1 MAEKQNKKEVSYFNL
16 GEDWKVE
23 HVRKL
28 KFGTFFTLRLPGLSL
43 YNLRLVPAGDDYD
56 EFIGMPEDKGSDG
69 DYYKRFALYLTDEDA
84 EEVIDAVKEEAKAA
98 KKSKKKSKKK
108 RSRADEEDEDEEDE

>member
-1 MAEKQNKKEVSYFNL
+1 MAKKQNKKEVSYFNL
-16 GEDWKVE
+16 GDNWKVE
-23 HVRKL
+23 YVRKL

-43 YNLRLVPAGDDYD
+43 YNLRLVPAGDNYD

-84 EEVIDAVKEEAKAA
+84 EEIIAAVKEEAKAA
-98 KKSKKKSKKK
+98 KKGKKK
-108 RSRADEEDEDEEDE
+108 RSRADEEEADEEDE